1 MEYWDVFLVI
11 AEIAAFLAVI
21 LSFTSKFNQ
30 TLGEFRAVIAQL
42 KETVSNLQ
50 KTNRETHKDIFDK
63 LENHERRISHL
74 EK

>member
-11 AEIAAFLAVI
+11 AEIVAFLAVI

-50 KTNRETHKDIFDK
+50 KTNRETHKEIFDK
-63 LENHERRISHL
+63 LDDHERRISHL